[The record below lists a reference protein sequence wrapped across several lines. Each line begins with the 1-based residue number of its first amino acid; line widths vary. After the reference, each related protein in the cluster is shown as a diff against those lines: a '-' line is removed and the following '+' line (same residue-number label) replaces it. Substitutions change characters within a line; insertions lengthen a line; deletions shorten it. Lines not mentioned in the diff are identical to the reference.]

1 MDLAKNPTKY
11 CISYVH
17 FINLIPLHRTSIQ
30 LCDYNVANFTTSA
43 TVALSCSCNSSSGSC
58 SCSFFYSSFSRSS
71 FVFVKMGHKVINM
84 HIKLNQVSEAQSFNC
99 KADKG

>member
-1 MDLAKNPTKY
+1 MDPAKNPTKY

-17 FINLIPLHRTSIQ
+17 FINLILLHRTSIQ
-30 LCDYNVANFTTSA
+30 LCDYNVANFTTSP
-43 TVALSCSCNSSSGSC
+43 TIALSCSCSSSGG
-58 SCSFFYSSFSRSS
+58 SFFYSSFSRSS